1 MNVAMES
8 EKKEPSVGGRLL
20 IDLGPLLVFFLV
32 NFLAPVPDVLKIF
45 YATGA
50 FMAAMIVAMM
60 VSYLRYR
67 HISPLLWFSGIMV
80 VILGGVT
87 IWLHNDVFIKMK
99 PTVYY
104 VFIASLL
111 GFGLATGR
119 NLLKMVLG
127 AAYPGLSEQGWK
139 LLTRNWAIFFL
150 VMAVVNEAGLAQQ
163 HDQLLDRL
171 QIVGL
176 PPRHL
181 PVRHRQRA
189 DADEARNATGEG
201 RARSRRCRRSNERT
215 RRLRPA
221 PVKAL
226 RKAATRR

>member
-1 MNVAMES
+1 MNVVT
-8 EKKEPSVGGRLL
+8 EKKEPSVLGRLL

-32 NFLAPVPDVLKIF
+32 NFLASVPDVLKIF

-150 VMAVVNEAGLAQQ
+150 AMAVVNELVWRNSTTSFWIGFKLWGFLPATFLFAIANVPMLMKHGM
-163 HDQLLDRL
+163 QLEPGKDE
-171 QIVGL
+171 
-176 PPRHL
+176 PPVP
-181 PVRHRQRA
+181 PVQ
-189 DADEARNATGEG
+189 
-201 RARSRRCRRSNERT
+201 
-215 RRLRPA
+215 
-221 PVKAL
+221 
-226 RKAATRR
+226 

>member
-1 MNVAMES
+1 MSAVA
-8 EKKEPSVGGRLL
+8 EKKEPSVFGRLM

-32 NFLAPVPDVLKIF
+32 NFLAPVPDVLRIF

-60 VSYLRYR
+60 LSYLRYR

-104 VFIASLL
+104 LFIASLL
-111 GFGLATGR
+111 GFGLMTGR

-127 AAYPGLSEQGWK
+127 AAYPGLSEQGWR
-139 LLTRNWAIFFL
+139 LLTRNWAVFFV
-150 VMAVVNEAGLAQQ
+150 VMALVNEAVWRSSSTSFWIGFKLWGFLPATFLFAIANVPMLMK
-163 HDQLLDRL
+163 HGMQLEPGKDE
-171 QIVGL
+171 
-176 PPRHL
+176 PPVP
-181 PVRHRQRA
+181 PVQ
-189 DADEARNATGEG
+189 
-201 RARSRRCRRSNERT
+201 
-215 RRLRPA
+215 
-221 PVKAL
+221 
-226 RKAATRR
+226 

>member
-1 MNVAMES
+1 MSVVA
-8 EKKEPSVGGRLL
+8 EKKEPSVLGRLL

-139 LLTRNWAIFFL
+139 LLTRNWAVFFL
-150 VMAVVNEAGLAQQ
+150 AMAVVNEAVWRNSSTSFWIGFKLWGFLPATFLFAIANVPMLMK
-163 HDQLLDRL
+163 HGMQLEPGKDE
-171 QIVGL
+171 
-176 PPRHL
+176 PPVP
-181 PVRHRQRA
+181 PVQ
-189 DADEARNATGEG
+189 
-201 RARSRRCRRSNERT
+201 
-215 RRLRPA
+215 
-221 PVKAL
+221 
-226 RKAATRR
+226 